1 MSTTRHLL
9 TVAGSLL
16 CATALHADSGLLARV
31 DTAPVKADAAPA
43 KAEPVIEPYQL
54 KNRSS
59 FSGVA
64 EGTRAP
70 VWPIGWVH
78 RKGVSSVVA
87 SVAAPKSVLDAA
99 SFRVTSILLG
109 SGATPSL
116 AVINGRAYSEG
127 EFLKMPHGTTT
138 AAPAPAPTANGA
150 PAVPVPA
157 RIRVQR
163 IVDGSVVL
171 QRADQTVTV
180 AMQRQE
186 LTLKK
191 VEEPLLDDER

>member
-1 MSTTRHLL
+1 MSTHRLL
-9 TVAGSLL
+9 TTVAGSLL
-16 CATALHADSGLLARV
+16 CAAALRAENTVPATASP
-31 DTAPVKADAAPA
+31 APGKAEPSA
-43 KAEPVIEPYQL
+43 KAEPATEPYQL

-59 FSGVA
+59 FACPG

-70 VWPIGWVH
+70 FWPIGWVH

-87 SVAAPKSVLDAA
+87 SVAAPKSALDEK

-127 EFLKMPHGTTT
+127 EFLKVPRGTT
-138 AAPAPAPTANGA
+138 AAAPAA
-150 PAVPVPA
+150 PGTPVVA

-163 IVDGSVVL
+163 ISDGNVVL
-171 QRADQTVTV
+171 QQADQVINV
-180 AMQRQE
+180 AIVRPEVAQ
-186 LTLKK
+186 KK
-191 VEEPLLDDER
+191 TEEPLLDDER

>member
-1 MSTTRHLL
+1 MSTHRHLI

-16 CATALHADSGLLARV
+16 CAAALHAEN
-31 DTAPVKADAAPA
+31 TAAPKADPAPA
-43 KAEPVIEPYQL
+43 KAEAAPARTEPSPEPYQL

-59 FSGVA
+59 FACPG

-70 VWPIGWVH
+70 FWPIGWVH

-87 SVAAPKSVLDAA
+87 AVAAPKSALDEK

-116 AVINGRAYSEG
+116 AVINGRAYGEG
-127 EFLKMPHGTTT
+127 EFLKMPRGPAVAAVPAAPGAP
-138 AAPAPAPTANGA
+138 AAPA
-150 PAVPVPA
+150 VA

-163 IVDGSVVL
+163 ISDGSVVL
-171 QRADQTVTV
+171 QREDQTITV
-180 AMQRQE
+180 SMQRQE
-186 LTLKK
+186 LAQKK

>member
-16 CATALHADSGLLARV
+16 CAAAIHAEN
-31 DTAPVKADAAPA
+31 TAPAKAEAAPAKTDAAPA
-43 KAEPVIEPYQL
+43 KAEPAPEPYQL

-59 FSGVA
+59 FACAGEGV
-64 EGTRAP
+64 RAP
-70 VWPIGWVH
+70 FWPIGWVH

-87 SVAAPKSVLDAA
+87 QVAAPKSVLDERN
-99 SFRVTSILLG
+99 FHLTSILLG

-127 EFLKMPHGTTT
+127 EFLKMPRG
-138 AAPAPAPTANGA
+138 AAVVAPAPTANGA
-150 PAVPVPA
+150 PAIAVPA

-163 IVDGSVVL
+163 ISDGSIVL
-171 QRADQTVTV
+171 QREDQTVTV
-180 AMQRQE
+180 AMQRPE
-186 LTLKK
+186 LVLKK
-191 VEEPLLDDER
+191 VEDPLLDDER

>member
-1 MSTTRHLL
+1 MSTHRHLL
-9 TVAGSLL
+9 ILAGSLL
-16 CATALHADSGLLARV
+16 CTAALHAEN
-31 DTAPVKADAAPA
+31 PAPA
-43 KAEPVIEPYQL
+43 KAEPAAAKAEQAPEPYQL

-59 FSGVA
+59 FACAG

-70 VWPIGWVH
+70 FWPIGWVH

-87 SVAAPKSVLDAA
+87 SVAAPKAVLDEK

-127 EFLKMPHGTTT
+127 EFLKMPRGTAV
-138 AAPAPAPTANGA
+138 AAPAAPGTPAA
-150 PAVPVPA
+150 PAAA

-163 IVDGSVVL
+163 ISDGSVGL
-171 QRADQTVTV
+171 QRADEMVTV
-180 AMQRQE
+180 FMQRQE
-186 LTLKK
+186 LAQKK
-191 VEEPLLDDER
+191 AEEPLLDDER